1 MGGVVFL
8 SGRDILESVARVIV
22 PADYFFGSLCPLLVE
37 AGKAAV
43 GKWLA
48 PDEFKPVT
56 IDDYVKMRSI
66 DLEMFKA
73 MQDKGG
79 VGYPWVDAI
88 TRLMRPAVA
97 GIVLSTWAWLHAQ
110 GGTDAGAAD
119 AFAGA
124 VGFYLFVIGPCSMPE
139 RRRSSD
145 HHGSTTTA
153 QSADH
158 SGVGLRGQA
167 GKTDIRAR
175 TDIEDAY

>member
-1 MGGVVFL
+1 MDPLIIFSALG
-8 SGRDILESVARVIV
+8 
-22 PADYFFGSLCPLLVE
+22 PLLVE

-124 VGFYLFVIGPCSMPE
+124 VGFYLFGD
-139 RRRSSD
+139 R
-145 HHGSTTTA
+145 T
-153 QSADH
+153 
-158 SGVGLRGQA
+158 LFY
-167 GKTDIRAR
+167 AR
-175 TDIEDAY
+175 KAAVK

>member
-1 MGGVVFL
+1 MDPLIIFSALG
-8 SGRDILESVARVIV
+8 
-22 PADYFFGSLCPLLVE
+22 PLLVE

-43 GKWLA
+43 SKWLA

-124 VGFYLFVIGPCSMPE
+124 VGFYLFGDRTLVYVVRLEKRIYALELILKMRIEALPCWKTA
-139 RRRSSD
+139 
-145 HHGSTTTA
+145 GSCNHVEST
-153 QSADH
+153 S
-158 SGVGLRGQA
+158 
-167 GKTDIRAR
+167 
-175 TDIEDAY
+175 